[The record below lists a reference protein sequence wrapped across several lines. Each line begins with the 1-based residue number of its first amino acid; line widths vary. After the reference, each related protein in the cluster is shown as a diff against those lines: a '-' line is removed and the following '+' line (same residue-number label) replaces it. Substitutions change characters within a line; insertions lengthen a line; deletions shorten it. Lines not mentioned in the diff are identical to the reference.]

1 MPTWR
6 QGTSEVNTINQIRII
21 PHSCMNTLWTMV
33 SAKIKAQTNL
43 FMLMQIIKDID
54 NQMSQREPE
63 ANLFTCGRQLT
74 LHGFTSNTQ
83 GGETALFFT
92 MP

>member
-1 MPTWR
+1 
-6 QGTSEVNTINQIRII
+6 
-21 PHSCMNTLWTMV
+21 MNTLWTMV

-54 NQMSQREPE
+54 NQMSQRELE

-83 GGETALFFT
+83 GETALFFT